1 MILLKEQFLD
11 ATLTEIK
18 NGFSEKAD
26 CFTCLLCGEVFE
38 KGRIYPHAANLYEA
52 GRFVKLH
59 IELEHGSV
67 FDYLI
72 AADKKTTGL
81 SDHQNNLLKLFY
93 QGATDAEIQRQ
104 LGIGSSSTIRN
115 HRFAFR
121 EKERQAKLFLA
132 LMELLNEQSGKPA
145 LISPH
150 RTATQIDDR
159 YYTTDAEATKILK
172 TYFPDGATGRLT
184 TFSMKENA
192 KLIVLRQLALRFASG
207 RNYSE
212 KEINELIK
220 TAHPDYATIR
230 RYLIEYGFLDR
241 LADGSQ
247 YWLKQHDQQNET
259 GENKS
264 TMNRKKELT
273 REYKETALEAG
284 IYRIHNTVAKK
295 NLVVTATDLK
305 TINGKRFQLQ
315 MGGHMNKALQADWNS
330 YGEAAFEFEVL
341 ERLPE
346 NRDPAFDKKAALK
359 ALETKWLEQ
368 LQPYDELGYNV
379 RKVARVAK

>member
-1 MILLKEQFLD
+1 MIFLKEQLLD
-11 ATLTEIK
+11 ATLAEIK
-18 NGFSEKAD
+18 NGFSEKSN
-26 CFTCLLCGEVFE
+26 CYICLLCGEVFE
-38 KGRIYPHAANLYEA
+38 KGRIYQHDAFFYEA
-52 GRFVKLH
+52 ARFVKLH

-72 AADKKTTGL
+72 TADKKTTGL
-81 SDHQNNLLKLFY
+81 SEHQNNLLKLFY
-93 QGATDAEIQRQ
+93 QGTADAEIQRQ

-132 LMELLNEQSGKPA
+132 LMELLNEQGGKNA
-145 LISPH
+145 LINPH
-150 RTATQIDDR
+150 CTATQIDDR
-159 YYTTDAEATKILK
+159 YYTTEAEASKILK
-172 TYFPDGATGRLT
+172 TYFPDGPNGRLT
-184 TFSMKENA
+184 TFSMKEKA
-192 KLIVLRQLALRFASG
+192 KLIVLRQLVLRFSSG
-207 RNYSE
+207 ANYHE
-212 KEINELIK
+212 KEVNAIIK

-241 LADGSQ
+241 KPDGSQ
-247 YWLKQHDQQNET
+247 YWLKEII
-259 GENKS
+259 EKEPES

-273 REYKETALEAG
+273 REYKETALAAG

-295 NLVVTATDLK
+295 SLVVSATDLK

-330 YGEAAFEFEVL
+330 YGEPAFEFEVL
-341 ERLPE
+341 ETLKE

-359 ALETKWLEQ
+359 TLESKWLEQ
-368 LQPYDELGYNV
+368 LQPYDERGYNT
-379 RKVARVAK
+379 RKIAKVDK